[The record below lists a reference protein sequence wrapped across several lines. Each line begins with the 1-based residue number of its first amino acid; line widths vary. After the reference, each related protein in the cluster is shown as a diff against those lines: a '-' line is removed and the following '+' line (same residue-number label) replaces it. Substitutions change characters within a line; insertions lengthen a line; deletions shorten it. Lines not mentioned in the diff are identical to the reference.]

1 MTQRIIPL
9 FLALLTFVGGLTLGL
24 VVLNLILYLNTGLL
38 LRGMSAPAPVDPALI
53 DKRYDVYQS
62 DGDLFYWQSDQIR
75 PLPPDNDRLVA
86 QVHYYTDEFGFP
98 NQAPLPAQV
107 DMIVIG
113 RSYSMGAQ
121 SGYPWVRQL
130 EALTGLK
137 VLNLSQTGSGIQ
149 VKKQHLERFGLSRHP
164 RWVILEVLPS
174 MDIIGYSPDNL
185 PLLAASVFPV
195 VQTFVRHYA
204 QRPQGSHPMEPIYPI
219 ALDLRGETIAFSEY
233 NPYLAALSVDPTLL
247 QDSQNWALFRQDM
260 QETIEAA
267 RKQGAC
273 AAILYAPTKS
283 EVYIPLL
290 QSPDQLESIL
300 NIMSTWELDNQTWLV
315 QDHSR
320 SPRITDFTRNAG
332 SARLLV
338 KRFAQETGIL
348 LIDPTEQMAQ
358 AMLQGDPPFL
368 EYDTHWSLTG
378 HRIVAS
384 VVAEALRTYTC
395 P

>member
-1 MTQRIIPL
+1 MQRIIRL
-9 FLALLTFVGGLTLGL
+9 LLASFTFIGGLTLGL
-24 VVLNLILYLNTGLL
+24 TALNLILHLNTGLL
-38 LRGMSAPAPVDPALI
+38 LRGMSAPAPVETPLI
-53 DKRYDVYQS
+53 DQRYDVYKS

-75 PLPPDNDRLVA
+75 PIPPDNNHLEA
-86 QVHYYTDEFGFP
+86 HVHYYTDEFGFP
-98 NQAPLPAQV
+98 NQAPLLAQV
-107 DMIVIG
+107 DVVVIG

-149 VKKQHLERFGLSRHP
+149 TKRQHLEWFGLPRRP

-174 MDIIGYSPDNL
+174 MDIIGYSPNNP
-185 PLLAASVFPV
+185 PLLEASVFPI
-195 VQTFVRHYA
+195 VQTFVRRYA
-204 QRPQGSHPMEPIYPI
+204 HRPQSSPPEDPVYPL
-219 ALDLRGETIAFSEY
+219 ALDLGGKTVAFTEY
-233 NPYLAALSVDPTLL
+233 NPYLAALSVDPALL
-247 QDSQNWALFRQDM
+247 QKSRNWALFRQDLLD
-260 QETIEAA
+260 TIEAIQ
-267 RKQGAC
+267 KQDAC

-290 QSPDQLESIL
+290 RNPDQLEPIL
-300 NIMSTWELDNQTWLV
+300 RLMNTWKLDDQTWLV

-320 SPRITDFTRNAG
+320 PPTTADFSHNAG
-332 SARLLV
+332 SARLLITG
-338 KRFAQETGIL
+338 FAQEAGIP

-358 AMLQGDPPFL
+358 ATLQGDLPFM
-368 EYDTHWSLTG
+368 EYDTHWNLTG

-384 VVAEALRTYTC
+384 AVAEALRTHTC